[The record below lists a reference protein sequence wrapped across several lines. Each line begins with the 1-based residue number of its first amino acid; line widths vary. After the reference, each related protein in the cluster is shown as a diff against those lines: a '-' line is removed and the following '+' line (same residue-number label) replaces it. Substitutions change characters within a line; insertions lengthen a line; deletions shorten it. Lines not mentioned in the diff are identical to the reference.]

1 MISKIFSLTNIFG
14 RRNSLI
20 FLFVFFFSI
29 ISSFF
34 EVIGIGLLAIFAI
47 LINDPAIILE
57 KIFFI
62 NLKNYLEQLEKI
74 DLVVLC
80 SVAILVVFIIKHFI
94 FFFTNYIEIKIIKK
108 ISLNIK
114 EKIYKFYLSKNYE
127 NFINN
132 NKSDLINT
140 IASQTSSFM
149 GYMHNVF
156 LIIKELILIS
166 IIFTGIVIIDWKVI
180 LSLTFILFL
189 LTFSFV
195 KFFKKKL
202 NNLGEKA
209 RTLQEAEIKHLDETY
224 QSFKLIK
231 LANKENFFLNLL
243 NAINKKKNYYE
254 ISHFLIGKIP
264 KIFLEIIVIFLFIG
278 TVLIFI
284 SKDPNNGTSFGTI
297 TFFAFA
303 IIRIMPAFIS
313 LNNAYTGLAFFRSP
327 FEIIYKMISNIS
339 PTQIKLS
346 QNEFNQ
352 NLNEIEVNN
361 LHFSYINPKKTI
373 LKNINF
379 KIKRGDILGI
389 IGPSGSG
396 KSTLLHLIL
405 GLLNP
410 TKGKILF
417 DKIEAEKNLNYKKNK
432 ISYIPQDDF
441 ILNATLKEN
450 IAFGEKNIDQN
461 KVKDSLSLSNLSDL
475 SDNVQINVGESG
487 SKFSHGQKQRI
498 SLARA
503 HYADNQLLILDESLN
518 ALDKE
523 NESSLL
529 KKITQLKNKILI
541 FVAHRTETLRF
552 CNKLLIIKD
561 GEIVDFGETN
571 KILKKH
577 SNLKKYFELNNETN

>member
-34 EVIGIGLLAIFAI
+34 EVIGIGLLAIFAL

-57 KIFFI
+57 KVFFI

-80 SVAILVVFIIKHFI
+80 SVAILVAFIIKHFI
-94 FFFTNYIEIKIIKK
+94 FFFTSYIEIIITKK

-140 IASQTSSFM
+140 ITSQTSSFI
-149 GYMHNVF
+149 GYFHNVF

-166 IIFTGIVIIDWKVI
+166 IIFTGMVIVDWKVI

-209 RTLQEAEIKHLDETY
+209 RTLQEAEIKHLDQTY
-224 QSFKLIK
+224 QSFKVIK

-243 NAINKKKNYYE
+243 NVINKKKNYYE

-264 KIFLEIIVIFLFIG
+264 KIFLEIVVIFLFIA
-278 TVLIFI
+278 TVLMLI
-284 SKDPNNGTSFGTI
+284 SKDQNNDTSLGAI

-303 IIRIMPAFIS
+303 IIRILPAFIA

-346 QNEFNQ
+346 QNKFNQ

-361 LHFSYINPKKTI
+361 LHFSYTNSKKTI

-379 KIKRGDILGI
+379 KIKRGDILI
-389 IGPSGSG
+389 LKLIFF
-396 KSTLLHLIL
+396 KISTLL
-405 GLLNP
+405 
-410 TKGKILF
+410 
-417 DKIEAEKNLNYKKNK
+417 
-432 ISYIPQDDF
+432 
-441 ILNATLKEN
+441 
-450 IAFGEKNIDQN
+450 
-461 KVKDSLSLSNLSDL
+461 
-475 SDNVQINVGESG
+475 
-487 SKFSHGQKQRI
+487 
-498 SLARA
+498 
-503 HYADNQLLILDESLN
+503 
-518 ALDKE
+518 
-523 NESSLL
+523 
-529 KKITQLKNKILI
+529 
-541 FVAHRTETLRF
+541 
-552 CNKLLIIKD
+552 
-561 GEIVDFGETN
+561 
-571 KILKKH
+571 ILK
-577 SNLKKYFELNNETN
+577 LIEVIF